1 MLARKGD
8 VDVFSFLSEGL
19 NYCTRYNL
27 RSNLSFLIGELLM
40 IMKKIRNI
48 LYDSLSLKNFK
59 LLWI

>member
-1 MLARKGD
+1 MLARKD

-48 LYDSLSLKNFK
+48 LYDFLPLKNFK

>member
-40 IMKKIRNI
+40 IMKKIRKE
-48 LYDSLSLKNFK
+48 YFVRFPSLEKF
-59 LLWI
+59 

>member
-1 MLARKGD
+1 MLARKD